1 LDNTSSGNMDS
12 EEEAAPVTARADLL
26 NVLCGICNEFY
37 SANDI
42 IHSTASCGHVF
53 HKECLHRWLVRSP
66 SCPQCRAVCHR
77 QRVHRIYL
85 NFAERTEV
93 EQPERLQIQWMPIDL
108 EEATGSELE
117 GAVQCGTD
125 HDGFDTYVARVYL
138 HDDLLPAN
146 YVPQKKA
153 VYAPWSCQAHRLDT
167 EVDLLVL
174 TDCDIKWVAAEN
186 GFVPDNALKAGF
198 SSSDEG
204 LYTGRAVHQGL
215 TLLGK
220 VHPSHR
226 VLYMP
231 YQNQEVS
238 SSNYEVLV
246 VTPKEQA
253 ER

>member
-1 LDNTSSGNMDS
+1 M
-12 EEEAAPVTARADLL
+12 EAGTPATTNSQAESL

-37 SANDI
+37 RPNDI
-42 IHSTASCGHVF
+42 IFSTASCGHVF
-53 HKECLHRWLVRSP
+53 HKDCLIRWLSRSP
-66 SCPQCRAVCHR
+66 SCPQCRAICHR

-85 NFAERTEV
+85 NFAECTGIEDV
-93 EQPERLQIQWMPIDL
+93 ERPQIQWVPIDL
-108 EEATGSELE
+108 EDPTAFTTIE

-125 HDGFDTYVARVYL
+125 HDGHDTYVARVYL
-138 HDDLLPAN
+138 HEDLLPAN
-146 YVPQKKA
+146 YVPQLKV
-153 VYAPWSCQAHRLDT
+153 VYAPWNCSAHRLNTD
-167 EVDLLVL
+167 VDLLVL
-174 TDCDIKWVAAEN
+174 TDCELKWVAASD
-186 GFVPDNALKAGF
+186 GYVPPGALKAGY
-198 SSSDEG
+198 SESGEA
-204 LYTGRAVHQGL
+204 LCTGRSVYEGL

-231 YQNQEVS
+231 YRSQEVS